1 MISGDF
7 SNFLN
12 TQRFYLK
19 CPALK
24 VSYNMNGHEWATDT
38 DFFLTLS
45 NRTFSILELYVKMTY
60 ATSPNSRDILKCG

>member
-19 CPALK
+19 CPSLK
-24 VSYNMNGHEWATDT
+24 VSYNMNGQPIQI
-38 DFFLTLS
+38 
-45 NRTFSILELYVKMTY
+45 FSHLIK
-60 ATSPNSRDILKCG
+60 

>member
-19 CPALK
+19 CPSLK
-24 VSYNMNGHEWATDT
+24 VSYNMNGQPIQIFS
-38 DFFLTLS
+38 DF
-45 NRTFSILELYVKMTY
+45 IK
-60 ATSPNSRDILKCG
+60 